1 MAALYP
7 SLFHPFACVF
17 GRAVL
22 LFLLGIKNTLKH
34 DFATATGRRSHSGP
48 TNMNNNGLFTNA
60 SLSALSFFFILS
72 VNENGNYEG
81 KKEENVQP
89 PL

>member
-1 MAALYP
+1 MAIQTQRNNKENIKLKKKNKKTAKNYEGG
-7 SLFHPFACVF
+7 VK
-17 GRAVL
+17 
-22 LFLLGIKNTLKH
+22 GIKFDKRLA
-34 DFATATGRRSHSGP
+34 FRSV
-48 TNMNNNGLFTNA
+48 
-60 SLSALSFFFILS
+60 FFFILS

>member
-7 SLFHPFACVF
+7 SLFHPLACVPF

-34 DFATATGRRSHSGP
+34 DFATAKRRRPHSGP
-48 TNMNNNGLFTNA
+48 TNMNNNCLFTWHLYVKEMIDNA
-60 SLSALSFFFILS
+60 
-72 VNENGNYEG
+72 
-81 KKEENVQP
+81 KP
-89 PL
+89 PMSQ

>member
-1 MAALYP
+1 MAIQTQRNNKENIKLKKKNKKTAKNYEGGGG
-7 SLFHPFACVF
+7 VK
-17 GRAVL
+17 
-22 LFLLGIKNTLKH
+22 GIKFDKRLA
-34 DFATATGRRSHSGP
+34 FRSV
-48 TNMNNNGLFTNA
+48 
-60 SLSALSFFFILS
+60 FFFILS